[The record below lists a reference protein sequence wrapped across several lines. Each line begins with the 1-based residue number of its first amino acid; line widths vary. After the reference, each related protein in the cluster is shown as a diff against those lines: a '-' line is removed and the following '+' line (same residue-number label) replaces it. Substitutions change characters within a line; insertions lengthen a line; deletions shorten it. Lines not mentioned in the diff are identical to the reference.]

1 MYIEKVDMDKLTT
14 VKTVMDDTLKGKGQ
28 VNSGLL
34 PRGEP
39 DFEKV
44 EKYSIEDRIWLAV
57 ADRFTSNCNEIMIE
71 DDNIEFF
78 KKEFGVDN
86 AEQIIDWYGFL
97 YEVSPGHSIEVMSG
111 PDESEVVPI
120 SQVEMME
127 FNERYKETSN
137 SPQRRELLLE
147 LMGKYSLY

>member
-1 MYIEKVDMDKLTT
+1 MANAELIRKFIEDNLFK
-14 VKTVMDDTLKGKGQ
+14 KGQ
-28 VNSGLL
+28 VNPSLL
-34 PRGEP
+34 PRRKP
-39 DFEKV
+39 DFEKL

-71 DDNIEFF
+71 DNNIEFF
-78 KKEFGVDN
+78 KREFGVDN

-137 SPQRRELLLE
+137 SLQRKELLLE